1 MLVWRPP
8 SHADEL
14 ALEPIC
20 AHTSTARKS
29 DKKGGMSGMSPLDFE
44 KWRRG
49 ADTNYFFEF
58 ILHFLREYLGGAYKK
73 KGHENRYTNYLFE
86 FILHKCFVNI

>member
-20 AHTSTARKS
+20 AHTSTARKRFS
-29 DKKGGMSGMSPLDFE
+29 EKTCGMSPLDFE
-44 KWRRG
+44 KMAQRCR
-49 ADTNYFFEF
+49 YKLFEF
-58 ILHFLREYLGGAYKK
+58 ILQMLREYLGGALKK
-73 KGHENRYTNYLFE
+73 KGTQKTIHKLFE
-86 FILHKCFVNI
+86 FILHKFVNI

>member
-14 ALEPIC
+14 ALEPNC
-20 AHTSTARKS
+20 VRTSTARKGFS
-29 DKKGGMSGMSPLDFE
+29 EKKCGMSPLDFE

-49 ADTNYFFEF
+49 ADTNYFC
-58 ILHFLREYLGGAYKK
+58 
-73 KGHENRYTNYLFE
+73 E
-86 FILHKCFVNI
+86 FILHKFFENI